1 MALIYASAVNK
12 RMNSHAAPKCKRSV
26 VESPHC
32 GLQDIINGRHRSNDD
47 TDITDMTDMTRSI
60 SLNKEI
66 SARRKRSV
74 SQLSNSTLLSTPPT
88 NKNNNSFFFPMSTSL
103 LYSSKLSRT
112 KPTRKSCSEIKRK
125 TTVPNGPQV
134 TANTR
139 KISTPVMMMHSSM
152 SPSNEGSKD
161 KAKANM
167 RKNMVKKRLIQEYGL
182 EPTVDIGSSSRC
194 HNISLDD
201 NGFNDRRKSQSL
213 DPDDWQRQVALAS
226 GEEDDDE
233 TSPRNNERKKSAF
246 QKMRNKLAKWR
257 IS

>member
-47 TDITDMTDMTRSI
+47 TDISDMTDMTRSI

-66 SARRKRSV
+66 STRRKR
-74 SQLSNSTLLSTPPT
+74 
-88 NKNNNSFFFPMSTSL
+88 
-103 LYSSKLSRT
+103 
-112 KPTRKSCSEIKRK
+112 CSEIKRK